1 MSSMLQEF
9 RAKREA
15 QRVQVKDKYE
25 ILGFISSGTYG
36 RVYKAQAKQKN
47 KGSNEEKPLMYAI
60 KKFKPDKEG
69 DVTTYTGISQS
80 ACREISLCR
89 ELSHVNIIALQEVLL
104 ENNSIHMLDI
114 VVYSNGL
121 QQIIHHHSQHSQHDR
136 SSSIP
141 EFTIKSFLWQLLNGV
156 AYLHANW
163 VLHRDLKPANILVTA
178 DGVVKIG
185 DLGLARIYQLP
196 LQPLFN
202 GDKVVV
208 TIWYRAPEL
217 LLGSKHYTK
226 AIDIWAVGCIFAE
239 LLTLRPIFKGEEA
252 KMDNKKSVPFQKNQ
266 LTKIF
271 EVLGKPTKE
280 QWFEIEKQP
289 EYPQLA
295 SFRAIP
301 NRLREFYQNH
311 CSSKSEQGYKLL
323 SLMLEYDPITR
334 ITAEEALKHPYFEED
349 PIPSMDSFDGQPFQ
363 YPSRSVKHDDNDMK
377 APPAAANASTATQ
390 GQAGASQ
397 GGVGAGRKHAHSG
410 KDEGRNNKR
419 RG

>member
-1 MSSMLQEF
+1 
-9 RAKREA
+9 
-15 QRVQVKDKYE
+15 V
-25 ILGFISSGTYG
+25 
-36 RVYKAQAKQKN
+36 
-47 KGSNEEKPLMYAI
+47 
-60 KKFKPDKEG
+60 
-69 DVTTYTGISQS
+69 
-80 ACREISLCR
+80 
-89 ELSHVNIIALQEVLL
+89 
-104 ENNSIHMLDI
+104 
-114 VVYSNGL
+114 L

-136 SSSIP
+136 SSAIP

-217 LLGSKHYTK
+217 LLGSRHYTK

-271 EVLGKPTKE
+271 EILGKPTKE
-280 QWFEIEKQP
+280 QWFDIEKQP
-289 EYPQLA
+289 EYSQLA
-295 SFRAIP
+295 SFRAYP

-311 CSSKSEQGYKLL
+311 CSSKSEQG
-323 SLMLEYDPITR
+323 
-334 ITAEEALKHPYFEED
+334 
-349 PIPSMDSFDGQPFQ
+349 
-363 YPSRSVKHDDNDMK
+363 
-377 APPAAANASTATQ
+377 
-390 GQAGASQ
+390 
-397 GGVGAGRKHAHSG
+397 
-410 KDEGRNNKR
+410 
-419 RG
+419 